1 MVPVNHDRGDPS
13 VVTFLSGQLDEVNR
27 NMRKL
32 GERSAELAEGQ
43 KRQWQEL
50 VHVRAAVEN
59 VSKLHLECQAR
70 TGFARVAD
78 AGERLARLEAKIS
91 KAPGSP
97 LTSTNMEQDADLV
110 VTVKNR
116 GLWAKILPWVVAA
129 TVLGAA
135 GVKWLMGAIGGQP

>member
-1 MVPVNHDRGDPS
+1 MGPGAHDRKDPTAMTML
-13 VVTFLSGQLDEVNR
+13 VGQLDEVNR

-32 GERSAELAEGQ
+32 SERTAELNEGQ

-50 VHVRAAVEN
+50 VHVRGVVEG

-91 KAPGSP
+91 KAPASP
-97 LTSTNMEQDADLV
+97 LAGTVDPQEADLV

-116 GLWAKILPWVVAA
+116 GLWAKVLPWAVAA
-129 TVLGAA
+129 AVLGAA
-135 GVKWLMGAIGGQP
+135 GVRWLMGITEGKP

>member
-1 MVPVNHDRGDPS
+1 MVSHERGDPS
-13 VVTFLSGQLDEVNR
+13 VMTMLTGQLDEVNR
-27 NMRKL
+27 NMRRL
-32 GERSAELAEGQ
+32 SERTAELNEGQ

-50 VHVRAAVEN
+50 VHVRSAVES

-78 AGERLARLEAKIS
+78 AGERLARIEAKIS
-91 KAPGSP
+91 KAPSSP
-97 LTSTNMEQDADLV
+97 LAGTMEQDADLV

-116 GLWAKILPWVVAA
+116 GLWAKVLPWAVAA
-129 TVLGAA
+129 AVLGAA